1 MQKLWKIYR
10 GTRIILWGRGFGG
23 DGSQEECMILVAGAD
38 GFVARRVVSRLVE
51 SGESVRAMVRNV
63 PRATKVLPTQGVELV
78 VGDTTRP
85 ETLASAM
92 TGVDAA
98 VHGAFIVAI
107 RKEGP
112 GVNYYQTNVVGTK
125 NLVEAA
131 RNAGVRRICVLGG
144 LGTKPSSTDPY
155 LQGRYEADETVKNSG
170 LAWSIIGPSVQFGDG
185 ASFIGGLANL
195 IRQAPV
201 VPMIGDGRRLFQ
213 PIWVEDVATCVVKM
227 IREPER
233 YDGQY
238 IEVGGPDVYT
248 YAQILDLLMR
258 RMGTR
263 KPKVPGPVPLARV
276 GAGLLELVLKQPP
289 ITRAAVG
296 LFDFDNVTAL
306 DSVSRNFGFVPQ
318 AFASYLDAHGVEA

>member
-1 MQKLWKIYR
+1 M
-10 GTRIILWGRGFGG
+10 
-23 DGSQEECMILVAGAD
+23 A
-38 GFVARRVVSRLVE
+38 
-51 SGESVRAMVRNV
+51 
-63 PRATKVLPTQGVELV
+63 
-78 VGDTTRP
+78 
-85 ETLASAM
+85 
-92 TGVDAA
+92 GVDAV

-112 GVNYYQTNVVGTK
+112 GVNYYQSNVVGTR

-131 RNAGVRRICVLGG
+131 RSAGVHRICVLGG
-144 LGTKPSSTDPY
+144 LGTRPSSTDHY

-185 ASFIGGLANL
+185 ASFIAGLANL

-201 VPMIGDGRRLFQ
+201 VPMIGNGQRRFQ
-213 PIWVEDVATCVVKM
+213 PIWVEDVVTCVVKM
-227 IREPER
+227 IREPGR
-233 YDGQY
+233 YDGRY
-238 IEVGGPDVYT
+238 IEVGGPTIYT

-258 RMGTR
+258 RMGKQ

-276 GAGLLELVLKQPP
+276 GAGLMELVLKQPP

-306 DSVSRNFGFVPQ
+306 DSVSRNFDFVPQ
-318 AFASYLDAHGVEA
+318 ALDAYLTTHGVEA